1 MPHRNEI
8 EDRIYNARDFD
19 RTLVL
24 DDRTL
29 VLDDRTLVL
38 DDRTEL
44 VAHKV
49 TEFLKESG
57 NRFQKTI
64 LF

>member
-8 EDRIYNARDFD
+8 EDRIYNARDF
-19 RTLVL
+19 
-24 DDRTL
+24 DRTL